1 MSENQGRR
9 AHELSKYDTMSTE
22 ELEEILRL
30 DAETPEEQESD
41 TETLL
46 YIMGILADRKK
57 KTGRTGNT
65 AQEAYES
72 FRKNYM
78 PDVEEKIVTP
88 DNKVKSKV
96 LSQRW
101 LRTLSA
107 VAAVLVIVLL
117 GSVTAKAFG
126 VDIWETVVKW
136 TQETFHFGGGQQTDD
151 GPDCND
157 CDDYISLQD
166 ALDKAEIETHLVPA
180 WVPSGYQ
187 LTDISVEETPFR
199 DVYTA
204 QYKHGEKELLI
215 TIRNHLSSNPQYV
228 EQSDGLIETY
238 EASGITYYIFS
249 NNERMRVAWITG
261 SYECSILGELTIDD
275 LKLMIDSIEKG

>member
-1 MSENQGRR
+1 MSENQSRR
-9 AHELSKYDTMSTE
+9 VSELSKFDAMTTE

-30 DAETPEEQESD
+30 DAETLEEQESD
-41 TETLL
+41 TEMLL
-46 YIMGILADRKK
+46 YIMGILADRNRRN
-57 KTGRTGNT
+57 GHTGNT

-78 PDVEEKIVTP
+78 PEVEEKIVTP
-88 DNKVKSKV
+88 DNKVKPK
-96 LSQRW
+96 LSSLRW

-107 VAAVLVIVLL
+107 VAAVLMIIFL

-136 TQETFHFGGGQQTDD
+136 TQETFHFGDGRQMDD
-151 GPDCND
+151 RPDGND
-157 CDDYISLQD
+157 RGDYESLQD

-204 QYKHGEKELLI
+204 QYKNGEKELLI
-215 TIRNHLSSNPQYV
+215 TIRNHLNSNPQYV

-249 NNERMRVAWITG
+249 NNEKMRAAWITA